1 MEFRVNVHELVL
13 LLHLLALLELVVDPL
28 PSAEQA
34 AEFGVRWH
42 GPRSEF
48 SRAQKGLPRVKARRL
63 GGCRD
68 VNASQGAGEEQLLPA
83 ILTPQRD
90 RMY

>member
-1 MEFRVNVHELVL
+1 MRAKEKVKKEKMRSPVEGLLVLLDLATRQLVELGVNVDELVL

-42 GPRSEF
+42 DPR
-48 SRAQKGLPRVKARRL
+48 
-63 GGCRD
+63 
-68 VNASQGAGEEQLLPA
+68 
-83 ILTPQRD
+83 
-90 RMY
+90 